1 MEIYNQ
7 LWTTVYKT
15 IVKNARKDWELLKS
29 RYEKKELEFFI
40 NISEYILKMS
50 MYFVKNIKKLHS
62 QKVTKIG
69 KKELVQDFYKTSIR
83 CWCIRKVLWMID
95 STNRNNLIYN
105 I

>member
-7 LWTTVYKT
+7 LWTTAYKT

-50 MYFVKNIKKLHS
+50 MYFVKNIKKLHL

-83 CWCIRKVLWMID
+83 CCIRKVSLDDRFYESKQLDI
-95 STNRNNLIYN
+95 
-105 I
+105 